1 MIYAIIFFAVVILD
15 QLTKAIVVTN
25 SYERIQII
33 GNLFSIEKV
42 TMNTGAALSM
52 FADKPWAQAF
62 FIVLTV
68 ITMAVLV
75 LFFIYKKD
83 NSKWLNISLTLVAAG
98 AIGNFI
104 DRIAF
109 QGVRDFI
116 GMDLYF
122 VSYSCNVAD
131 IAITIGGVMLVFY
144 LLFLDKEAIFK
155 KKEVKND
162 K

>member
-75 LFFIYKKD
+75 LFFIYKKEI
-83 NSKWLNISLTLVAAG
+83 ISLPHKVT
-98 AIGNFI
+98 
-104 DRIAF
+104 
-109 QGVRDFI
+109 
-116 GMDLYF
+116 
-122 VSYSCNVAD
+122 
-131 IAITIGGVMLVFY
+131 
-144 LLFLDKEAIFK
+144 
-155 KKEVKND
+155 VKNKQGNTNTELRRITD
-162 K
+162 TL